1 MSFHF
6 LQTYTAMAPTTFYV
20 LTTIALISLISCSAI
35 EQSPLHQDAIPLP
48 LEVPGDN
55 PLVFCSAPE
64 SYILEI
70 EYVDLVPNP
79 PEA

>member
-1 MSFHF
+1 
-6 LQTYTAMAPTTFYV
+6 MALINPYI
-20 LTTIALISLISCSAI
+20 LTTIALVSLVSCSAI
-35 EQSPLHQDAIPLP
+35 QQSPLHQDAIPLP

-55 PLVFCSAPE
+55 PLVFCSGPE

-70 EYVDLVPNP
+70 AYVDLVPNP